1 MPNNESND
9 KSKQRSDNRAKK
21 LFNWIETFYWHVE
34 KVSKIALSESISP
47 WWATKLREALD
58 TLQVAN
64 NLGWIGLILTTLLLP
79 IGIYNII
86 RSVTSEKDKV
96 VQGVTIAKMISS
108 IALATI
114 GALTAA
120 GLIYIITPLLFTIS
134 AAKSLIE
141 NSILLSKHLYNRFF
155 RKNTISKE
163 TTSDLTEL
171 TKLMNEKRKND
182 EAIVNSTHAILQ
194 SSVALTGSIFLFV
207 FPPAGIIILL
217 ATAIY
222 GLLDPIRRIGQ
233 FANFISRKI
242 RNKPLFDPF
251 RMRTEEE
258 VYQEI
263 NQKISLPNKKNELSR
278 TEKPTHGEKGHVHG
292 SETTLYARFMYPGH
306 REKLMGACKKLF
318 ENCKEKLPSQ
328 ETKLTAVPNLPQLI
342 ENLEQ
347 RIRTAKEKHDNLT
360 KGSAIH
366 INDEASQ
373 LTLLIEDITD
383 LFSHAKNISE
393 NDQINTLKT
402 EAQALA
408 ESITKQISDKNKASE
423 TMSHNNIQQTKLRL

>member
-263 NQKISLPNKKNELSR
+263 NPKISPPNKKNENR
-278 TEKPTHGEKGHVHG
+278 QRWKIKYTEP
-292 SETTLYARFMYPGH
+292 M
-306 REKLMGACKKLF
+306 
-318 ENCKEKLPSQ
+318 
-328 ETKLTAVPNLPQLI
+328 
-342 ENLEQ
+342 
-347 RIRTAKEKHDNLT
+347 
-360 KGSAIH
+360 
-366 INDEASQ
+366 
-373 LTLLIEDITD
+373 DIQNYGRVW
-383 LFSHAKNISE
+383 F
-393 NDQINTLKT
+393 
-402 EAQALA
+402 
-408 ESITKQISDKNKASE
+408 
-423 TMSHNNIQQTKLRL
+423 